1 MRWRDLLFAH
11 WPVPV
16 DAIRLLVPA
25 GLEIDTFEGQ
35 AWLGVVPFRMEGV
48 APRFLPAVPG
58 PGAFPELNVRT
69 YVRRGRRSG
78 VWFFSLDAG
87 SRIAVEGARLGFDL
101 PYYRASM
108 SVTTD
113 RGWTVYRSERVDRR
127 GPPAEFVG
135 SYRPIRPVGPVRW
148 ASLDRFLTD
157 RFGLFAVD
165 DEGRLSWTAI
175 RHAQWQ
181 LQPAEAEIEV
191 NTMASGLGIELAS
204 PPALL
209 HFARRTDVVAWWP
222 RSLERRR

>member
-16 DAIRLLVPA
+16 EAIRPLVPA
-25 GLEIDTFEGQ
+25 GLEIDTFDGQ

-48 APRFLPAVPG
+48 APRFLPAIPG

-78 VWFFSLDAG
+78 VWFFSLDAA
-87 SRIAVEGARLGFDL
+87 SRIAVEGARRGFHL
-101 PYYRASM
+101 PYYHASM
-108 SVTTD
+108 SATTEG
-113 RGWTVYRSERVDRR
+113 GWTTYRSERVDRR
-127 GPPAEFVG
+127 GQPAAFAAR
-135 SYRPIRPVGPVRW
+135 YRPIQPVRPVPW

-165 DEGRLSWTAI
+165 GDGRLSWTAV
-175 RHAQWQ
+175 RHEPWR
-181 LQPAEAEIEV
+181 LQAAEAEIEV
-191 NTMASGLGIELAS
+191 NTMASGLGIELAGS
-204 PPALL
+204 PALL

-222 RSLERRR
+222 RVLERRR